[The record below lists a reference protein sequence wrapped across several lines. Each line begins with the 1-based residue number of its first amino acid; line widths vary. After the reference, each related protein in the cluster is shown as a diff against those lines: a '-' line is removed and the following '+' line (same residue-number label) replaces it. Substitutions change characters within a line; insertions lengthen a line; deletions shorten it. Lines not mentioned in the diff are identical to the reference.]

1 MDLMLQSFFV
11 LKNVCSCYNY
21 DGDKMEKT
29 YVCIDLKSFYASVEC
44 QERGLDPI
52 TTNLVVA
59 DSSRT
64 EKTICLAVS
73 PSLKSYG
80 IPGRARLFEVIQKV
94 KNINY
99 LRRKNNYNKA
109 FSGKS
114 FNDIEL
120 KNNKNLELDFIAA
133 VPRMSLYIDYST
145 RIYNVYL
152 KYLAPEDI
160 YVYSIDEVFCDITNY
175 LKMYKMTPEE
185 LLTTMINDVYQT
197 TGITATGGI
206 GTNLYLCKV
215 AMDIV
220 AKHVEPDKNGVRIGK
235 IDEKSYR
242 ELLWEHKPLTD
253 FWRVGKGYAK
263 KLEKYGMYTMGDI
276 ARCSIN
282 KEDLLYKLFGVN
294 AELLIDHAWGVE
306 PCSMADIKNYK
317 PSINSLGSGQVLH
330 CAYGYDKTKLVVK
343 EMTDLLVLDLV
354 SKKKVCDSIVL
365 TIGYDIENLTDP
377 KISEL
382 YDGEI
387 TIDYYGRSVPKH
399 AHGTINLDY
408 QTSSTEVIMKAM
420 MELFERI
427 IDKRLLV
434 KRINMA
440 FIGVVD
446 SSKATKTRILKQVDL
461 FSMDDEEL
469 LEDKKTNQEE
479 EARVQNVMLE
489 IKKKYGKNAILKGM
503 NLEDGATT
511 VERNKQIG
519 GHKA

>member
-1 MDLMLQSFFV
+1 MIMV
-11 LKNVCSCYNY
+11 M
-21 DGDKMEKT
+21 KMERT

-73 PSLKSYG
+73 PSLKSLG
-80 IPGRARLFEVIQKV
+80 ISGRARLFEVIQRV
-94 KNINY
+94 KAVNY
-99 LRRKNNYNKA
+99 NRKQNNYNRS

-114 FNDIEL
+114 CDMEKLL
-120 KNNKNLELDFIAA
+120 KNKSLEIDFIMA

-160 YVYSIDEVFCDITNY
+160 YVYSIDEVFCDVTSY
-175 LKMYKMTPEE
+175 LKTYKMTAEE
-185 LLTTMINDVYQT
+185 LVTMMVNDVYMT
-197 TGITATGGI
+197 TGITATAGI
-206 GTNLYLCKV
+206 GTNMYLCKV

-220 AKHVEPDKNGVRIGK
+220 AKHASANENGVRIGK
-235 IDEKSYR
+235 LDVDSYR
-242 ELLWEHKPLTD
+242 KLLWEHKPLTD

-263 KLEKYGMYTMGDI
+263 KLEKYGLYTMGDI
-276 ARCSIN
+276 ARCSLEN
-282 KEDLLYKLFGVN
+282 ETKLYKLFGIN

-306 PCSMADIKNYK
+306 PCTMQDIKKYK
-317 PSINSLGSGQVLH
+317 PSVNSLGSGQVLH
-330 CAYGYDKTKLVVK
+330 CAYGYEKTKLIVK
-343 EMTDLLVLDLV
+343 EMADLLILELV
-354 SKKKVCDSIVL
+354 AKKKACDSMVL
-365 TIGYDIENLTDP
+365 TIGYDVKNLTDP
-377 KISEL
+377 KISQA

-387 TIDYYGRSVPKH
+387 TVDYYGRSVPKH
-399 AHGTINLDY
+399 GHGTMRLEY
-408 QTSSTEVIMKAM
+408 QTSSTEVIMKKM
-420 MELFERI
+420 IELFERI

-440 FIGVVD
+440 FVNVVD
-446 SSKATKTRILKQVDL
+446 RDKATNTRILKQVDL

-469 LEDKKTNQEE
+469 FEDKKSNQEE
-479 EARVQNVMLE
+479 ENKIQNVMLE

-503 NLEDGATT
+503 NLEEGATT
-511 VERNKQIG
+511 IERNGQIG
-519 GHKA
+519 GHRA